1 MKRSTSAPRCLQAQH
16 STVWHSIAL
25 AVSSGQS
32 LHSSSVS
39 DRGCAVQ
46 TTEIM
51 AALSSLAIATNYEI
65 GQQLIEEGNF
75 SEYADYFAAV
85 LEVLPH

>member
-1 MKRSTSAPRCLQAQH
+1 MDKAC
-16 STVWHSIAL
+16 
-25 AVSSGQS
+25 
-32 LHSSSVS
+32 SSSAS
-39 DRGCAVQ
+39 DRVVQ

-65 GQQLIEEGNF
+65 GQRLIEEGNF

-85 LEVLPH
+85 LEVLPHCPTDAPLPHSGR